1 METNEFT
8 FAHDAGHG
16 WLRVPHTM
24 LMQLKIEWAIS
35 EYSYA
40 ETTPLGDVF
49 WLEEDCDAGLFI
61 EAYRARFAC
70 LPFIRHRGDG
80 DNSPVRNMR
89 RVHQIVSIP
98 FANRMQLM
106 ADLRAKGD
114 AACAVAA

>member
-16 WLRVPHTM
+16 WLRVPHAM
-24 LMQLKIEWAIS
+24 LMQLKIDWAIS
-35 EYSYA
+35 EYSYV

-70 LPFIRHRGDG
+70 LPFLRHRDDG
-80 DNSPVRNMR
+80 DYSPVRNLR
-89 RVHQIVSIP
+89 HVHPVVPVP
-98 FANRMQLM
+98 FDKVMELLSR
-106 ADLRAKGD
+106 LRAKGNE
-114 AACAVAA
+114 ACLVAA